1 MTSTPYAIGLLIGVI
16 VGVII
21 AALLVRYM
29 NRDKK
34 LKTQYDEM
42 QQKARGKAFCY
53 AFYTVIILEALL
65 IFTSLFELRLPM
77 TDAVLHFTIIVIGIL
92 VLAAYCIW
100 HDAYIGLNTNMKRY
114 AIVLI
119 IAGAINL
126 FSGITAIA
134 NGRMVADGQLQTPFI
149 NLLCAIMLI
158 IVGILMFIKKE
169 VDSGEEEGEES

>member
-1 MTSTPYAIGLLIGVI
+1 MSSAYNFGLMIGVI
-16 VGVII
+16 FGIII
-21 AALLVRYM
+21 AVLLVRYM

-53 AFYTVIILEALL
+53 AFYTVIILEAVL
-65 IFTSLFELRLPM
+65 IFVSLFDLRLPM
-77 TDAVLHFTIIVIGIL
+77 TDAVLHFTVIVIGIL
-92 VLAAYCIW
+92 VLAGYCIW

-114 AIVLI
+114 SVIVI
-119 IAGAINL
+119 AAGAINL
-126 FSGITAIA
+126 LSGIMAIA
-134 NGRMVADGQLQTPFI
+134 NGSMVADGQLQTPFI

-169 VDSGEEEGEES
+169 IDSGEEEGEES